1 MQKHLLSQLVGTI
14 LSDELNREDGSTYL
28 YLAAEAYLS
37 RPPKWKFCPVTGL
50 YTQHTHQKRAHQI
63 QLYHR

>member
-1 MQKHLLSQLVGTI
+1 MQKLLRSQLVSTI
-14 LSDELNREDGSTYL
+14 LLDKLNRKDGSTYL

-50 YTQHTHQKRAHQI
+50 LCTQHTHQKR
-63 QLYHR
+63 